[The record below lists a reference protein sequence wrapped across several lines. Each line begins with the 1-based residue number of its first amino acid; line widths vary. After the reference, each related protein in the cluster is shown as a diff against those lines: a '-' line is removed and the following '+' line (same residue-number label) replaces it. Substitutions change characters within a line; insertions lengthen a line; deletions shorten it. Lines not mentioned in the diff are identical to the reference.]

1 MLGAKAPKKEPKHL
15 GRIAH
20 PTISST
26 LSLFRFD
33 FDFGIFS
40 INFAPKIRWGQIGL
54 GRKMNHGCWWFLEVF
69 FCFFLGRCG
78 TANGLPLKWIRQKN
92 HLLLIGALH
101 LFPAWYRKYTFRIK
115 LTFRTWYPGSTP
127 WNAFS
132 AILLGFGLSG
142 REAICCVRTRRI
154 SWVFFKIA
162 VMSRRRLAIPRA
174 MVTVLGWWNVW
185 SEMKGERG
193 WSPPTRF
200 GWQFPWKLKTLGTE
214 ESTLH

>member
-1 MLGAKAPKKEPKHL
+1 VTGVILGSWVLLVFNRVKLRLQLAALRLFSRWFFLSPLNSFTIEIEAVLGAKAPKKEPKHL

-78 TANGLPLKWIRQKN
+78 TANGLPLK
-92 HLLLIGALH
+92 
-101 LFPAWYRKYTFRIK
+101 
-115 LTFRTWYPGSTP
+115 
-127 WNAFS
+127 
-132 AILLGFGLSG
+132 
-142 REAICCVRTRRI
+142 
-154 SWVFFKIA
+154 
-162 VMSRRRLAIPRA
+162 
-174 MVTVLGWWNVW
+174 
-185 SEMKGERG
+185 
-193 WSPPTRF
+193 
-200 GWQFPWKLKTLGTE
+200 
-214 ESTLH
+214 